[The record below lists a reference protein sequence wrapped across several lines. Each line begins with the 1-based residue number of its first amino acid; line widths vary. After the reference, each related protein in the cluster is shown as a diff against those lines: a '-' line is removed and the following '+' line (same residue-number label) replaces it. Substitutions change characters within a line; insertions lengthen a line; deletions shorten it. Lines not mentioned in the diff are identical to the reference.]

1 MNRKAISS
9 YLLVTALF
17 ISGIINS
24 IFAQDGIESILPE
37 GNNPSDT
44 LIKGKTDST
53 KVSFVPNENPE
64 VFPYRIET
72 NNITIDGEPNEKIWN
87 SGKLLTN
94 FSEVEPGNNS
104 KPEVDTEARI
114 LYDEDYL
121 YISFICKDKNIKKI
135 RKTLTQRDNI
145 FNDDFV
151 GIMIDT
157 YSEGKNAYEMFVNA
171 YGIQGDLL
179 WSSDGNEDANFDAI
193 WYSAAEVKSDRW
205 TAEIKIPFKSIRF
218 PDKDIQNWNFHIIR
232 TRPRNNRYQYSYVK
246 IDRNSPTTFTSH
258 GVLKDLKNIK
268 GGNNFEI
275 LPYVLSSQAS
285 YLSDGYNAQSDF
297 INEKIKGR
305 VGLNLKYGITSNL
318 TADFALNPDFSQ
330 VESDAG
336 TISVNRTFA
345 LFYNEKRPFFNEGT
359 NIFNTYLTTVYTRSI
374 NDPLYAVKL
383 TGKIGLN
390 EVGFISAYDRQTPF
404 IIPFSEF
411 SDFLSTDRKSLS
423 NIFRFKRSILGNE
436 SFIGLIFTDRQVN
449 KEGDSKFLDVD
460 GYNRVAGIDGN
471 FKFLDNYYF
480 QFQFLRS
487 FTREITDTNYNNE
500 IVFGDEDLTGKLDG
514 QYLAGNGLY
523 MTFRRSAESW
533 NFRFT
538 YEDASPNMRRDNGF
552 IFNNNYRT
560 FSTSQGYLFY
570 PKSDIL
576 LRIEPSVYALARYDY
591 DFKPMEYFLSPSV
604 WMRLINQIS
613 IFTRY
618 FIVNNEVFRG
628 KYHQDVRR
636 GYLEISSS
644 FSDNIRG
651 GASVEAGRYII
662 RDNNSR
668 IGYGTEVYLWGTIK
682 PVNSLSISFN
692 YDYFEL
698 AESYRGEKLF
708 AGYILRNTNNFMFT
722 KDISLR
728 LINEYNSF
736 DGSLYINPLL
746 SYRPNPFTIFY
757 LGMTH
762 SYMELDDIN
771 YKAKSTLTDR
781 QFFLKMQYLF
791 RI

>member
-1 MNRKAISS
+1 MNKKFLFS
-9 YLLVTALF
+9 YLF
-17 ISGIINS
+17 IFSVFYFLKINTGIS
-24 IFAQDGIESILPE
+24 QDIISEEKYFTSLTT
-37 GNNPSDT
+37 DT
-44 LIKGKTDST
+44 LKKEKTDT
-53 KVSFVPNENPE
+53 TETDFIPNENP
-64 VFPYRIET
+64 VIYPFKIEQGSI
-72 NNITIDGEPNEKIWN
+72 NIDGNPDENEWSN
-87 SGKLLTN
+87 GKLLTN

-121 YISFICKDKNIKKI
+121 YVSFVCKEKNIKQI

-157 YSEGKNAYEMFVNA
+157 YSEGKNAYELFVNA

-218 PDKDIQNWNFHIIR
+218 PDKDIQNWDFHIIR
-232 TRPRNNRYQYSYVK
+232 IRPRNNRYQYSYVK
-246 IDRNSPTTFTSH
+246 IDRNAPTTFTNH
-258 GVLKDLKNIK
+258 GVLKDIKNIK

-275 LPYVLSSQAS
+275 LPYVLGSQAG
-285 YLSDGYNAQSDF
+285 YLSDSYNAQSDF

-305 VGLNLKYGITSNL
+305 VGFNLKYGITSNL

-330 VESDAG
+330 IESDAG
-336 TISVNRTFA
+336 NISVNRTFA
-345 LFYNEKRPFFNEGT
+345 LFYNEKRPFFNEGS
-359 NIFNTYLTTVYTRSI
+359 NIFNTYFTTVYTRSI

-390 EVGFISAYDRQTPF
+390 EVGYISAYDRQTPF
-404 IIPFSEF
+404 IVPFTEF

-423 NIFRFKRSILGNE
+423 NIFRFKRSILGDE
-436 SFIGLIFTDRQVN
+436 SFIGIIFTDRQVN

-471 FKFLDNYYF
+471 IKFLENYYF

-487 FTREITDTNYNNE
+487 FTREIHDTNYNNE
-500 IVFGDEDLTGKLDG
+500 IIFGDEDLTGKLDG
-514 QYLAGNGLY
+514 QYLAGNGMYL
-523 MTFRRSAESW
+523 TFRRSAESW
-533 NFRFT
+533 NFRVT

-576 LRIEPSVYALARYDY
+576 LRIEPQIYALARYDY

-604 WMRLINQIS
+604 WMRLVNQIN

-618 FIVNNEVFRG
+618 FVVNNEVFRG

-636 GYLEISSS
+636 AYFEISSS

-651 GASVEAGRYII
+651 GASIEAGRHII
-662 RDNNSR
+662 RDDNSR
-668 IGYGTEVYLWGTIK
+668 IGYGTELYLWGTIK
-682 PVNSLSISFN
+682 PVNRLSVSFN
-692 YDYFEL
+692 YNYFEL
-698 AESYRGEKLF
+698 SESYRGEKLF
-708 AGYILRNTNNFMFT
+708 AGYILRNTNNLMFT

>member
-1 MNRKAISS
+1 MNKKFLFS
-9 YLLVTALF
+9 YLF
-17 ISGIINS
+17 IFSVFYFLKINTGIS
-24 IFAQDGIESILPE
+24 QDIISEEKYFTSLTT
-37 GNNPSDT
+37 DT
-44 LIKGKTDST
+44 LKKEKTDT
-53 KVSFVPNENPE
+53 TETDFIPNENP
-64 VFPYRIET
+64 VIYPFKIEQGSI
-72 NNITIDGEPNEKIWN
+72 NIDGNPDENEWSN
-87 SGKLLTN
+87 GKLLTN

-121 YISFICKDKNIKKI
+121 YVSFVCKEKNIKQI

-157 YSEGKNAYEMFVNA
+157 YSEGKNAYELFVNA

-179 WSSDGNEDANFDAI
+179 WNSDGNEDINYDAI
-193 WYSAAEVKSDRW
+193 WYSEAEIKNDRW

-218 PDKDIQNWNFHIIR
+218 PNKDIQNWNFHLLR
-232 TRPRNNRYQYSYVK
+232 TRPRDNRYQYSYVK
-246 IDRNSPTTFTSH
+246 INRNSPTLFTEH
-258 GVLKDLKNIK
+258 GKLKDIKNIK

-275 LPYVLSSQAS
+275 LPYVLGSQAS
-285 YLSDGYNAQSDF
+285 YLSDSYNAQSDF

-305 VGLNLKYGITSNL
+305 VGFNLKYGITSNL

-345 LFYNEKRPFFNEGT
+345 LFYNEKRPFFNEGS

-374 NDPLYAVKL
+374 NDPLFAVKL

-390 EVGFISAYDRQTPF
+390 EVGYISAYDRQTPF
-404 IIPFSEF
+404 IVPFTEF

-436 SFIGLIFTDRQVN
+436 SFVGLILTDRQVN

-471 FKFLDNYYF
+471 IKFLENYYF

-487 FTREITDTNYNNE
+487 FTREIHDTNYNNE
-500 IVFGDEDLTGKLDG
+500 IIFGDEDLTGKLDG
-514 QYLAGNGLY
+514 QYLAGNGMYL
-523 MTFRRSAESW
+523 TFRRSAESW
-533 NFRFT
+533 NFRVT

-560 FSTSQGYLFY
+560 FSTSQSYLFY
-570 PKSDIL
+570 PKSDIF
-576 LRIEPSVYALARYDY
+576 LRIEPQIYAAARYDY

-604 WMRLINQIS
+604 WMRLVNQIN

-618 FIVNNEVFRG
+618 FVVNNEVFRG

-636 GYLEISSS
+636 AYFEISSS

-651 GASVEAGRYII
+651 GASIEAGRYII
-662 RDNNSR
+662 RDDNSR
-668 IGYGTEVYLWGTIK
+668 IGYGTELYLWGTIK
-682 PVNSLSISFN
+682 PVNRLSVSFN
-692 YDYFEL
+692 YNYFEL
-698 AESYRGEKLF
+698 SESYRGEKLF
-708 AGYILRNTNNFMFT
+708 AGYILRNTNNLMFT